1 MMRNGREMM
10 VIKGNNI
17 PEGSFSKVS
26 ISIGVFDGLHNGH
39 RRVLQKLLEVSKN
52 LNTSSMVV
60 TMHPDPIKIL
70 NPEVSFTVL
79 TPLSRKILYLEE
91 MGVDY
96 CFILELDKNLLS
108 LSPLEF
114 FQRFIVDRFSPQ
126 AIVVGEDFRFG
137 RNREGD
143 IQLLQDFSQKFGF
156 QFYGLPLL
164 SIGDKKVSSS
174 VIREYLAQG
183 KIQEAKTYLG
193 RVPEICG
200 KIVPGEG
207 RGRTLGYPTANLL
220 PEFEF
225 YLKPGVYVGRVI
237 IGRDTRPALLYA
249 GTSPTFGGEVLR
261 YEIYIPEFSGNLYG
275 RNVIFFIEEII
286 RDEKKFK
293 SREEIIRQLSADR
306 ENLMRYLRFAIRV

>member
-91 MGVDY
+91 MGIDY

-143 IQLLQDFSQKFGF
+143 IQLL
-156 QFYGLPLL
+156 
-164 SIGDKKVSSS
+164 
-174 VIREYLAQG
+174 
-183 KIQEAKTYLG
+183 
-193 RVPEICG
+193 
-200 KIVPGEG
+200 
-207 RGRTLGYPTANLL
+207 LGYPTANLL

-237 IGRDTRPALLYA
+237 IGRDTRPALLYV

-306 ENLMRYLRFAIRV
+306 ENLMRYFRFAIRV